1 MAKKDV
7 ERAVHCPYLETI
19 GAESRE
25 PLSRPSHRHRCTV
38 MSESRLVAPRTQVT
52 FCLTEQHSECPFFTA
67 EAWQRLRPP
76 EDEALDL
83 PDWIPS

>member
-1 MAKKDV
+1 MAKDNVKQV
-7 ERAVHCPYLETI
+7 VHCPYLESI

-25 PLSRPSHRHRCTV
+25 PLSRPSHRHRCTA
-38 MSESRLVAPRTQVT
+38 MSESQLVASRTQVT
-52 FCLTEQHSECPFFTA
+52 FCLAEQHSECPFFTA